1 MVRVRDYLRRV
12 IGHVMPQTQSDEKRS
27 RRTLAMQEHIIKALK
42 GVAVFTG
49 VTAIGLF
56 SLSYPVLAQRA
67 CVRTD
72 AGQKVC
78 GQLLPGGSS
87 VPLEGNYSLTWVA
100 KPGTYCE
107 SGAILQ
113 LSISSDGLMQGVY
126 SVDQR
131 VTFNGKVDSDGTW
144 SGALSRFGYSFKGN
158 LRDGKLTGTYMRND
172 TSLAPCQGNGVE
184 GYKISGKSR

>member
-1 MVRVRDYLRRV
+1 
-12 IGHVMPQTQSDEKRS
+12 QSDENRS
-27 RRTLAMQEHIIKALK
+27 RHTLTMQEHTIKNLK
-42 GVAVFTG
+42 GIAIFAGVAS
-49 VTAIGLF
+49 ISLF
-56 SLSYPVLAQRA
+56 SLNYPVLAQRA

-87 VPLEGNYSLTWVA
+87 VPLEGNYSLTWAA

-107 SGAILQ
+107 AGAIQQ
-113 LSISSDGLMQGVY
+113 LTISSDGLMQGVY
-126 SVDQR
+126 NVDQR
-131 VTFNGKVDSDGTW
+131 VTFNGRVDSDGTW

-172 TSLAPCQGNGVE
+172 TSLAPCQGVLE
-184 GYKISGKSR
+184 GYKIPGKSR